1 MQSKDR
7 ASQGTKAGPSRQ
19 GEWTVAAVTSMT
31 SDGGRDSVGLEAL
44 GEKPGSWVG
53 LQMVGPQLH
62 LALPLGDNYPTP
74 HQQQKD
80 SLPGLSRP
88 VEAEI
93 LSGLCLT
100 GWCFCG
106 PVCPAV

>member
-1 MQSKDR
+1 M
-7 ASQGTKAGPSRQ
+7 P
-19 GEWTVAAVTSMT
+19 AVTSMA

-53 LQMVGPQLH
+53 PQLH
-62 LALPLGDNYPTP
+62 LALRLGGNYPTP
-74 HQQQKD
+74 QQQQKD
-80 SLPGLSRP
+80 SPSGLSRP
-88 VEAEI
+88 VEAKI

-106 PVCPAV
+106 PVRPAV